1 MIDEQKLAKDVVN
14 GEFELLCPEMQLL
27 SCPNY
32 DTSLFDGT
40 GLIRSRSGGRL
51 LFEIVG
57 RYDQEFPPL
66 SKLSSPIH
74 GQIPEP
80 GNHVM
85 LRAVDAFGREWRSNW
100 VMPKTFPSGNRSN
113 IWSVSCPLESL
124 MNFETRPSSSMS
136 EERLYIKMPPVLPV
150 DQATHTTRKVGE
162 EIHQHGWSLDH
173 HVCTI
178 NSAQVE
184 FRQYES
190 HWLTVRTLQS
200 TPVMPDWAGLMCQAL
215 SFAIA
220 QTVRPVVAVRE
231 FNTRKDIGI
240 FSGSFSYNRSYL
252 TRPVPPSETKDFWV
266 LIQKFIE
273 WVTSVDFSVV
283 EDLFD
288 ELQGIRNGSMG
299 SIQTAALT
307 LATAVESIAF
317 LLLDSIEVERD
328 CSDKVDLLLKHVREW
343 DGDCNV
349 RHRAISILGSLK
361 KIRTVDR
368 LHQFAQIS
376 DTSTEL
382 VDAWKKLRDMVA
394 HGRASNSNQQF
405 IDRYFS
411 SAELLYRILAFVIGY
426 QGSLCATAKRG
437 WGLDEWGFPENERR
451 GSDLAS

>member
-1 MIDEQKLAKDVVN
+1 MTDEQKLAKDVVN
-14 GEFELLCPEMQLL
+14 GELELLCPEMQLL

-32 DTSLFDGT
+32 DTALFAGT

-57 RYDQEFPPL
+57 RYDQGFPPL
-66 SKLSSPIH
+66 AKLSSPIH

-80 GNHVM
+80 DNHVM
-85 LRAVDAFGREWRSNW
+85 LRAVDALGREWRSNW

-113 IWSVSCPLESL
+113 IWSVSCALESL
-124 MNFETRPSSSMS
+124 MHFETRPSSDMS
-136 EERLYIKMPPVLPV
+136 EGRLYIKMPRALPF
-150 DQATHTTRKVGE
+150 DQATHTTKMVGE
-162 EIHQHGWSLDH
+162 DLHQQGWSLDH

-184 FRQYES
+184 FRQHES
-190 HWLTVRTLQS
+190 HWLTVRTRQS
-200 TPVMPDWAGLMCQAL
+200 TPVMPNWAGLMCQTL
-215 SFAIA
+215 SFATA
-220 QTVRPVVAVRE
+220 ETVRPVVAVRE
-231 FNTRKDIGI
+231 FNTRKDMGI
-240 FSGSFSYNRSYL
+240 FSGPFSYPRSYL
-252 TRPVPPSETKDFWV
+252 TRPVPPSETKGFWV

-273 WVTSVDFSVV
+273 WVTSVSFSVA

-299 SIQTAALT
+299 SIRTAALT
-307 LATAVESIAF
+307 LATAVESLAD

-328 CSDKVDLLLKHVREW
+328 CSDKVDLLLKHVRGW
-343 DGDCNV
+343 NGDDSV
-349 RHRAISILGSLK
+349 RHRATSMLGSLK
-361 KIRTVDR
+361 QVRPVDR

-394 HGRASNSNQQF
+394 HGRASNSHQQF
-405 IDRYFS
+405 LDRYFS
-411 SAELLYRILAFVIGY
+411 STELLYRILAFVIGY

-437 WGLDEWGFPENERR
+437 WGLDEWGFPEKAAPNV
-451 GSDLAS
+451 D